1 LPKEERVIKQ
11 DLYANPKYYD
21 LAFCSFRDTKHEV
34 DVIEE
39 CIHRY
44 SRIPIKRVLEI
55 ACGPS
60 PNLKELV
67 QRGYE
72 YTGLDINESMINYIR
87 KKYNSLRD
95 KTTFIVADMRN
106 FSIEKKADLVFLM
119 GGSLFGR
126 NNQDILANFS
136 CVANSLKIDGL
147 YLLDSCVEF
156 NYNNEEDNT
165 EWILENN
172 ESKIKARISSKAID
186 KVNQLWEHRLNV
198 DVQENGKEMHFESTD
213 VTKVIFPQEFL
224 LLIEK
229 TKKFEFVGWWNNW
242 DINEPIEK
250 AKKIERPLIL
260 VRRI

>member
-1 LPKEERVIKQ
+1 
-11 DLYANPKYYD
+11 
-21 LAFCSFRDTKHEV
+21 
-34 DVIEE
+34 
-39 CIHRY
+39 
-44 SRIPIKRVLEI
+44 
-55 ACGPS
+55 
-60 PNLKELV
+60 V

-72 YTGLDINESMINYIR
+72 YTGLDINGSMVNYIR

-95 KTTFIVADMRN
+95 KTTFIVVDMRN

-119 GGSLFGR
+119 GGS
-126 NNQDILANFS
+126 
-136 CVANSLKIDGL
+136 

-156 NYNNEEDNT
+156 NYSNEEDNT
-165 EWILENN
+165 EWTLENN
-172 ESKIKARISSKAID
+172 ESKIKARISSKVID

-198 DVQENGKEMHFESTD
+198 DIQEKGKEMYFESAD
-213 VTKVIFPQEFL
+213 ITKVIFPQEFL

-242 DINEPIEK
+242 NVNEPMEK

>member
-1 LPKEERVIKQ
+1 MIKQ
-11 DLYANPKYYD
+11 NLYANPKYYD
-21 LAFCSFRDTKHEV
+21 LAFCSFRDTKGEV

-44 SRIPIKRVLEI
+44 SRIPVKRVLEI

-60 PNLKELV
+60 PNLNELM

-72 YTGLDINESMINYIR
+72 YVGLDINESMINYTR

-95 KTTFIVADMRN
+95 KTTFIVAD
-106 FSIEKKADLVFLM
+106 IA
-119 GGSLFGR
+119 
-126 NNQDILANFS
+126 
-136 CVANSLKIDGL
+136 
-147 YLLDSCVEF
+147 
-156 NYNNEEDNT
+156 
-165 EWILENN
+165 
-172 ESKIKARISSKAID
+172 
-186 KVNQLWEHRLNV
+186 
-198 DVQENGKEMHFESTD
+198 
-213 VTKVIFPQEFL
+213 KVIFPQEFL

-250 AKKIERPLIL
+250 AKKFERPLIL

>member
-1 LPKEERVIKQ
+1 MEEKVPEKSDEMKIKIQ
-11 DLYANPKYYD
+11 KDLYANPKHYD
-21 LAFCSFRDTKHEV
+21 LAFCSFRNTKYEV

-39 CIHRY
+39 CIQRY
-44 SRIPIKRVLEI
+44 SRIPVKRVLEI

-72 YTGLDINESMINYIR
+72 YIGLDINQSMINYIH

-106 FSIEKKADLVFLM
+106 FSIETKADLAFLM

-136 CVANSLKIDGL
+136 CVADTLKIGGL

-156 NYNNEEDNT
+156 NYSDEEDST
-165 EWILENN
+165 EWTLENN
-172 ESKIKARISSKAID
+172 ESKIKARISSKVID

-198 DVQENGKEMHFESTD
+198 DVQEKRYEIPNSNLKNDNF
-213 VTKVIFPQEFL
+213 I
-224 LLIEK
+224 
-229 TKKFEFVGWWNNW
+229 
-242 DINEPIEK
+242 
-250 AKKIERPLIL
+250 
-260 VRRI
+260 